1 MSRSRN
7 FVFTLNN
14 YTEADVQKFLG
25 YECKYV
31 CFGKEVGESGTP
43 HLQGYICFKDQRTL
57 NTLKKVDPKAHWE
70 ASKGLPSQA
79 ADYCKKDG
87 QFFEAGVIPVDPV
100 AKGLGEKRR
109 WEDAFLA
116 VAENRLED
124 VDKDILCRGLKSIEY
139 AVSRVNESK
148 RQLVKLDALDNEWRW
163 GDPQSGKSEGARTE
177 NPDHYIKLARSKW
190 FDGYNFESVVIIED
204 IDPES
209 AKTAQFLK
217 TLADV
222 YVLPVEVK
230 CGTLKIRPKRVIVT
244 SNYHPRD
251 IFTGID
257 LEAIERR
264 FKIMK
269 FVHNPMFAPVPRGER

>member
-1 MSRSRN
+1 MSRSRS

-14 YTEADVQKFLG
+14 YTEEDVQKLLG

-43 HLQGYICFKDQRTL
+43 HLQGYISFKDPRTL
-57 NTLKKVDPKAHWE
+57 KTLKKVDSKAHWE
-70 ASKGLPSQA
+70 VAKGLPSQA
-79 ADYCKKDG
+79 IDYCRKEG
-87 QFFEAGVIPVDPV
+87 SFFEAGVIPLDPV

-109 WEDAFLA
+109 WEEAFSA
-116 VAENRLED
+116 VSENRLED
-124 VDKDILCRGLKSIEY
+124 VPKDILCVRLKSIEY

-148 RQLVKLDALDNEWRW
+148 RQLFNLEALDNEWRW
-163 GDPQSGKSEGARTE
+163 GDPQSGKSEGARFE
-177 NPDHYIKLARSKW
+177 NPDHYLKLARSKW

-222 YVLPVEVK
+222 YVVPVEVK
-230 CGTLKIRPKRVIVT
+230 GGTLKIRPKRVIVT

-251 IFTGID
+251 IFVGVD

-264 FKIMK
+264 FKVLK
-269 FVHNPMFAPVPRGER
+269 FTHDPLFVAGSPAV